1 MPSVARHALKA
12 KVAESAFQMSAGMRR
27 ILGLALGLVLAVYL
41 LPPSAI
47 AASTLMTGIVGETA
61 LACRSV
67 KLDEILQLLRKADPK
82 GRKLIEQ
89 NLKKGDC
96 VEINNGTPVA
106 VLGRDTFSKS
116 SLSNYLIW
124 YSNGKV
130 YSLSENK
137 IANVTALNQE
147 LPTLHP
153 STLGPSP
160 VTTLPTPP
168 PTPAIP
174 ISVAGEQ
181 APHSVGERAALF
193 DGWWLALNL
202 CFPIGPLPLFSV
214 LVILAT
220 HALSHGF
227 HSLPFAATAIAIGI
241 AGGLVGF
248 AIPKLGKHSL
258 LALAT
263 AYGRAIYLN
272 LAKRAVA
279 LRLKDGRE
287 GPTETRYEPAI
298 RLREFQDTA
307 PVIGGSTRR
316 RSS

>member
-1 MPSVARHALKA
+1 
-12 KVAESAFQMSAGMRR
+12 MSAGMRR
-27 ILGLALGLVLAVYL
+27 LLGLTFGLFLIVYF
-41 LPPSAI
+41 LPSPAI
-47 AASTLMTGIVGETA
+47 AASTLVTGVVGETA
-61 LACRSV
+61 LACSTV
-67 KLDEILQLLRKADPK
+67 KLDEIVQLLRKADPK

-89 NLKKGDC
+89 SLKKGDC
-96 VEINNGTPVA
+96 IEINNGTPVA
-106 VLGRDTFSKS
+106 VLGRDTFSS
-116 SLSNYLIW
+116 SSRNNYLIW
-124 YSNGKV
+124 HSNGKV

-137 IANVTALNQE
+137 IANVSALNQG

-153 STLGPSP
+153 STVGPSP

-174 ISVAGEQ
+174 ISVASAQ
-181 APHSVGERAALF
+181 APLSVGERAAIF
-193 DGWWLALNL
+193 DDWWLALSL

-214 LVILAT
+214 LVILAA

-227 HSLPFAATAIAIGI
+227 HSLIYPFAATAIAIGI

-248 AIPKLGKHSL
+248 AIPKLGKHSI

-279 LRLKDGRE
+279 LRLKEARE
-287 GPTETRYEPAI
+287 GPTETRPEPTI
-298 RLREFQDTA
+298 RLHEFQDRA
-307 PVIGGSTRR
+307 PVISGSRR

>member
-1 MPSVARHALKA
+1 
-12 KVAESAFQMSAGMRR
+12 MSAGMRR
-27 ILGLALGLVLAVYL
+27 LLGLTFGLFLIVYF
-41 LPPSAI
+41 LPSPAI
-47 AASTLMTGIVGETA
+47 AASTLVTGVVGETA
-61 LACRSV
+61 LACSTV
-67 KLDEILQLLRKADPK
+67 KLDEIVQLLRKADPK

-89 NLKKGDC
+89 SLKKGDC
-96 VEINNGTPVA
+96 IEINNGTPVA
-106 VLGRDTFSKS
+106 VLGRDTFSS
-116 SLSNYLIW
+116 SSRNNYLIW
-124 YSNGKV
+124 HSNGKV

-137 IANVTALNQE
+137 IANVSALNQE

-153 STLGPSP
+153 STIGPSP

-181 APHSVGERAALF
+181 APHSVGERAAIF
-193 DGWWLALNL
+193 DDWWLALSL

-214 LVILAT
+214 LVILAA

-227 HSLPFAATAIAIGI
+227 HSLIYPFAATAIAIGI

-248 AIPKLGKHSL
+248 AIPKLGKHSI

-279 LRLKDGRE
+279 LRLKEARE
-287 GPTETRYEPAI
+287 GPTETRPEPTI
-298 RLREFQDTA
+298 RLHEFQDRA
-307 PVIGGSTRR
+307 PVISGSRR

>member
-1 MPSVARHALKA
+1 
-12 KVAESAFQMSAGMRR
+12 MSAGMRR
-27 ILGLALGLVLAVYL
+27 ILGLALGLPLAVYF
-41 LPPSAI
+41 LPPPAI
-47 AASTLMTGIVGETA
+47 AASTLMTGVVGETA
-61 LACRSV
+61 LACSSA
-67 KLDEILQLLRKADPK
+67 KLDEIVQLLRKADPK

-106 VLGRDTFSKS
+106 VLGRDNFSS
-116 SLSNYLIW
+116 SSRNNYLIW

-137 IANVTALNQE
+137 IVNVSALNQE
-147 LPTLHP
+147 LLTLHP
-153 STLGPSP
+153 STIGPSP

-174 ISVAGEQ
+174 ISVAGAQ
-181 APHSVGERAALF
+181 APHSVGERAAIF
-193 DGWWLALNL
+193 DDWWLALSL

-227 HSLPFAATAIAIGI
+227 HSLLYSFAAIAIAIVI

-248 AIPKLGKHSL
+248 AIPKLRKRSVVAIL
-258 LALAT
+258 T
-263 AYGRAIYLN
+263 AYAQAIYLN
-272 LAKRAVA
+272 LAERVVA
-279 LRLKDGRE
+279 LRLKEGRE
-287 GPTETRYEPAI
+287 GPTEARCEPTM

-307 PVIGGSTRR
+307 PVISWPRR

>member
-1 MPSVARHALKA
+1 
-12 KVAESAFQMSAGMRR
+12 MSAGMRR
-27 ILGLALGLVLAVYL
+27 ILGLVLGLAVYF
-41 LPPSAI
+41 LPPPAI
-47 AASTLMTGIVGETA
+47 AASTLMTGVVGETA
-61 LACRSV
+61 LACSSG
-67 KLDEILQLLRKADPK
+67 KLDEIVQLLRKADPK
-82 GRKLIEQ
+82 ARKLIEQ

-96 VEINNGTPVA
+96 IEINNGTPVA
-106 VLGRDTFSKS
+106 VLGRDTFSS
-116 SLSNYLIW
+116 SSRNNYLIW
-124 YSNGKV
+124 HSNGKV

-137 IANVTALNQE
+137 IANVSALNQE

-153 STLGPSP
+153 SIVGPSP
-160 VTTLPTPP
+160 VTTPP

-181 APHSVGERAALF
+181 APHSVGERAAIF
-193 DGWWLALNL
+193 DDWWLALNL
-202 CFPIGPLPLFSV
+202 CLPIGPLPLFSV

-220 HALSHGF
+220 HAVSHGF
-227 HSLPFAATAIAIGI
+227 HSLLYLFAATAIVIGI

-248 AIPKLGKHSL
+248 AIPKLGKSSL

-263 AYGRAIYLN
+263 AYGRTIYLN

-279 LRLKDGRE
+279 LRFKEGRE
-287 GPTETRYEPAI
+287 GPTETRCEPAI

-307 PVIGGSTRR
+307 PVISGSRR